1 MAEMVLNRKDD
12 PYGLLAIALHV
23 HLTPL
28 MQGTE
33 HSYKDLTPIAKIYSE
48 YNMMVVRKDSPIET
62 LDDVTE
68 ALKKDP
74 GSIYFGGA
82 TVGTTAHITVSTL
95 ATVDGVDTVALP
107 YIDYLGGESRS
118 EEHTYER
125 QTIMSISYT

>member
-1 MAEMVLNRKDD
+1 MPGAGGAIGMAEMVQNRKDD
-12 PYGLLAIALHV
+12 PYSLLAIALHV

-48 YNMMVVRKDSPIET
+48 YNMMVVRTDSPIET

-74 GSIYFGGA
+74 GSIPFGGA
-82 TVGTTAHITVSTL
+82 TAGNTDHTPVSNL
-95 ATVDGVDTVALP
+95 ATGVGREPVDPTSNPFPA
-107 YIDYLGGESRS
+107 GE
-118 EEHTYER
+118 TNP
-125 QTIMSISYT
+125 